1 MFQISLVYTNQCL
14 KFGRKLYLSKLSP
27 NLSAY
32 IFSSLNNPR
41 ASFHCTHLLMP
52 HFRFFFLVSDILLR
66 SIFPTIFNCGKVVC
80 CGTAVD
86 GVFLV
91 KNTLRK

>member
-32 IFSSLNNPR
+32 ISYIFFAQQSESKLSLYSLVD
-41 ASFHCTHLLMP
+41 ASFSL
-52 HFRFFFLVSDILLR
+52 FLFSVRYFVEIY
-66 SIFPTIFNCGKVVC
+66 FPDYF
-80 CGTAVD
+80 
-86 GVFLV
+86 
-91 KNTLRK
+91 